1 MKPLADRD
9 PFKIGLIAIAAGV
22 VIAGMV
28 GLFTII
34 PFGKTTYTAMFAQS
48 AGLKTGEEVQIAGVT
63 VGKVTS
69 VGLDGQHVKVG
80 FTVSSGQHLGSRT
93 TAAIKV
99 ATLLGTHMLAVDPA
113 GSGSLSDNTIP
124 LSATTVPFNLQDVL
138 DKGTTNLER
147 LDATKLSKLLTTMT
161 STLSPSSKDFA
172 PALKGVVRLAD
183 VVSRRSNQIGGLL
196 KAARSVSNQL
206 SSSSTD
212 LIALMKQTN
221 LVVSEVTARRKAIHT
236 LLVETTRLAK
246 NVNGIIADTKA
257 DTGPALRS
265 LNLALATLRSQDKS
279 LRNVL
284 TTMAPAVRYLANATG
299 SAPYGYLYAP
309 APVLPPNDG
318 IGCKLVK
325 NC

>member
-9 PFKIGLIAIAAGV
+9 PFRIGLIAIAGGV
-22 VIAGMV
+22 LLACLV

-34 PFGKTTYTAMFAQS
+34 PFGKTTYSAIFAQS

-69 VGLDGQHVKVG
+69 VALDGQQVKVG
-80 FTVSSGQHLGSRT
+80 FTVSKGQHLGNRT

-113 GSGSLSDNTIP
+113 GGGSLPGKTIP
-124 LSATTVPFNLQDVL
+124 LASTTVPFNLQDVL

-147 LDATKLSKLLTTMT
+147 LNADRLSKLLTTMT
-161 STLSPSSKDFA
+161 NTLSPSSKDFA

-183 VVSRRSNQIGGLL
+183 VVSKRSAQIGDLL
-196 KAARSVSNQL
+196 TAARSVSNQL
-206 SSSSTD
+206 SASSTD
-212 LIALMKQTN
+212 LIALMRQTN
-221 LVVSEVTARRKAIHT
+221 LVVSEVTQRREAIHT

-257 DTGPALRS
+257 DTGPALHS
-265 LNLALATLRSQDKS
+265 LNSALSTLRAQDKS
-279 LRNVL
+279 LRHVL
-284 TTMAPAVRYLANATG
+284 DTMAPAVRYLANATG
-299 SAPYGYLYAP
+299 IAPYGYLYAP